1 MRKARGIW
9 LVLATLLVAMD
20 PARAAS
26 KINLNVRDADVVDVI
41 RLLGTQAGV
50 NVVPDS
56 SIRHDHVTIR
66 LVGITFDAAI
76 MALARAYDLQV
87 RRERDVMLVGSATSM
102 NRRFSESA
110 GGEALW
116 TRTVVYPIRNAKA
129 EDLVKPLSEALV
141 PGTVVI
147 ADRRTSALII
157 TGSDPTLARAG
168 TLLTALDAPVP
179 QYGSR
184 NTETIA
190 LRNVKASEAMR
201 LLKGLVPEGLASAD
215 DRQNAIVANGA
226 SSDVALL
233 RTLVSEVDRPSR
245 QVMFEVK
252 VIDLTPVND
261 SSNVGIKFGGVD
273 LFGQPTQGAT
283 SFAFTRSSLQLNA
296 TVNFLVSKGSAK
308 VLATPRL
315 VTVNNR
321 EASLLIGETYP
332 IIYFDIRSGN
342 QQIQTIDIG
351 VKLRMTPTIGADG
364 SITAELHPEYSE
376 IQGFQQSYPIIA
388 SRRVD
393 STLRVKDGETIVLGG
408 LLREITSETVTKLP
422 ILGDVPILGS
432 VFRNR
437 EKNSERDEIVFLI
450 TPHIIAETGKE
461 AS

>member
-1 MRKARGIW
+1 MSKARGVW
-9 LVLATLLVAMD
+9 LVLAILLFVAG
-20 PARAAS
+20 PAGAAT

-56 SIRHDHVTIR
+56 SVRHDHVTIR

-87 RRERDVMLVGSATSM
+87 RREGAVMLVGSATSM
-102 NRRFSESA
+102 NRRFSEPE
-110 GGEALW
+110 GGEALA

-168 TLLTALDAPVP
+168 TLLTALDAPVAE
-179 QYGSR
+179 YGSR

-233 RTLVSEVDRPSR
+233 RTLVGEVDRPSR
-245 QVMFEVK
+245 
-252 VIDLTPVND
+252 
-261 SSNVGIKFGGVD
+261 
-273 LFGQPTQGAT
+273 
-283 SFAFTRSSLQLNA
+283 
-296 TVNFLVSKGSAK
+296 
-308 VLATPRL
+308 
-315 VTVNNR
+315 
-321 EASLLIGETYP
+321 
-332 IIYFDIRSGN
+332 
-342 QQIQTIDIG
+342 
-351 VKLRMTPTIGADG
+351 
-364 SITAELHPEYSE
+364 
-376 IQGFQQSYPIIA
+376 
-388 SRRVD
+388 
-393 STLRVKDGETIVLGG
+393 
-408 LLREITSETVTKLP
+408 
-422 ILGDVPILGS
+422 
-432 VFRNR
+432 
-437 EKNSERDEIVFLI
+437 
-450 TPHIIAETGKE
+450 
-461 AS
+461 